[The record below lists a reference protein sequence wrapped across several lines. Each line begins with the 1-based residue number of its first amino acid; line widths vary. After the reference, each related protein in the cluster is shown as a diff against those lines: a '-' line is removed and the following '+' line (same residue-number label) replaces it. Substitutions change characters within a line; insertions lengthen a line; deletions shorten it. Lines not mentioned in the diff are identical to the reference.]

1 MLGPAAPSKVSIA
14 VCTGGSCDS
23 RCNFNSVHAFE
34 QLASQG
40 PAITVGEVKCMNMC
54 KRGPVVRI
62 VADDAVTTVAQRM
75 NDLEVKRTAFQ
86 SVGSQA
92 RIEAIY
98 GVAEAIADGSFE
110 DAFGHFEVTQHGE
123 LPPSA
128 M

>member
-1 MLGPAAPSKVSIA
+1 
-14 VCTGGSCDS
+14 
-23 RCNFNSVHAFE
+23 
-34 QLASQG
+34 
-40 PAITVGEVKCMNMC
+40 MNMC